1 VPARF
6 DDQEGT
12 HQHALGIAMG
22 GSAEIRVLTVERLRR
37 SSCSCY
43 DKRKL
48 KWAPLHHAYHGWAMD
63 MDVMAVKRKDGAL
76 RLMKTL
82 SPEQINTL
90 KEYFVQDDRVLMA
103 FLFGSCAKGRAGL
116 DSDADI
122 AIYLKHQ
129 ESDLPEKEVQRSSKT
144 AQDIWTN
151 LERMIGREVDLVVL
165 NDAAATVVVS
175 ALQGLPITI
184 KDRDLYLD
192 FLLRSTAE
200 AADFREW
207 VESYWQLKQRH
218 AHATPA

>member
-1 VPARF
+1 ML
-6 DDQEGT
+6 Q
-12 HQHALGIAMG
+12 
-22 GSAEIRVLTVERLRR
+22 
-37 SSCSCY
+37 
-43 DKRKL
+43 
-48 KWAPLHHAYHGWAMD
+48 AYHGWAIEIDD
-63 MDVMAVKRKDGAL
+63 MAANRKEGAL
-76 RLMKTL
+76 TFMSTL
-82 SPEQINTL
+82 SSEQIDML
-90 KEYFVQDDRVLMA
+90 KEYFGQDDRVLMA
-103 FLFGSCAKGRAGL
+103 FLFGSCVKGRAGL
-116 DSDADI
+116 DSDVDVAV
-122 AIYLKHQ
+122 YLKHH
-129 ESDLPEKEVQRSSKT
+129 ESALPEEEAQRFSKT

-165 NDAAATVVVS
+165 NDAAPTVVVS